1 METGEKP
8 VRFRHCKGR
17 AVFKMSLKHAVISA
31 LWEGGNCQDAR
42 VRRHAFAVNVA
53 IVSEEYRGFRSGKN
67 GLQLIFSMK
76 RLAAILLCRNN
87 RREVWKLSDR
97 EKTDEGL
104 KLTDKEKKLLSI
116 IRGMQFGEVRVV
128 VTDGIPTRAEEIKK
142 SVKL

>member
-1 METGEKP
+1 M
-8 VRFRHCKGR
+8 
-17 AVFKMSLKHAVISA
+17 
-31 LWEGGNCQDAR
+31 
-42 VRRHAFAVNVA
+42 A
-53 IVSEEYRGFRSGKN
+53 IVSEGYRGFRSGKN